1 MELLM
6 TNAMKQPEGS
16 NTVPGLSD
24 DPNAVHLFKVLTQ
37 SGERLI
43 VSMPIEQMEGFK
55 RVVVRGSAML
65 DEHSAEIVSLVD
77 RLQYGHELKAFSP
90 RENF

>member
-1 MELLM
+1 MID
-6 TNAMKQPEGS
+6 AMKQPEGS
-16 NTVPGLSD
+16 HAVPGLSD
-24 DPNAVHLFKVLTQ
+24 DPKAVHLLKMLTP

-65 DEHSAEIVSLVD
+65 DEHSAELVSLVD
-77 RLQYGHELKAFSP
+77 RLQYGHDLEVFSP
-90 RENF
+90 RGNV